1 MAEQRFHP
9 ELDPPKTQRAYDIRI
24 ARVALIS
31 TSVVVATGIGVAF
44 LWRLRVVVLL
54 IFVSLFLGALLHPVV
69 SFVERRGLRRGIA
82 TTAVFFV
89 SVALG
94 ATLVY
99 LLVHPVYTSAT
110 NFAKE
115 LPLLVKQAQNGK
127 GQIGHLVNRLHL
139 ESYVK
144 KNVPRLET
152 LITGLGRPALAIGKT
167 VVSGV
172 VALVTVGILTFFILL
187 EMPRMVRGVLN
198 WMRPERSVRVRNVL
212 GDVSHAVAGYM
223 LGNLATSMIAGIVV
237 FATLRIMN
245 VPYAGILAIWVGVID
260 FLPLVGGLL
269 AGVPTVAV
277 ALLHSLPAGVVTL
290 AVFLV
295 YQQIENHILN
305 PVVMSRTVRLNP
317 LWVLLAIL
325 IGVELGGFIGSTFGG
340 LIGALLAVP
349 TASALQVVAKEL
361 WSEHQSSRSVGS
373 DDEVPIMPAEVAA
386 VGPGPSGVTTPP
398 RL

>member
-1 MAEQRFHP
+1 MTEQTFHP
-9 ELDPPKTQRAYDIRI
+9 ELDPPKSQRAYDVRVARI
-24 ARVALIS
+24 ALIC
-31 TSVVVATGIGVAF
+31 TSVVVATGIGVAL
-44 LWRLRVVVLL
+44 LWRLRVIVLL

-69 SFVERRGLRRGIA
+69 SFVERRGVRRGIA
-82 TTAVFFV
+82 TTIVFFV
-89 SVALG
+89 SAALAG
-94 ATLVY
+94 SLVY

-110 NFAKE
+110 SFAKE
-115 LPLLVKQAQNGK
+115 LPTLVRQAQNGK
-127 GQIGHLVNRLHL
+127 GPLGHLVNRLHL

-144 KNVPRLET
+144 KNVPRLES

-167 VVSGV
+167 VISGV

-187 EMPRMVRGVLN
+187 EMPRLFRGVLD
-198 WMRPERSVRVRNVL
+198 WMRPERALRVRKIL
-212 GDVSHAVAGYM
+212 GDVSQAVAGYM

-237 FATLRIMN
+237 FATLSLLN

-290 AVFLV
+290 IVFLV

-325 IGVELGGFIGSTFGG
+325 IGAELGGLVGSTFGE

-349 TASALQVVAKEL
+349 TASAFQVVAKEL
-361 WSEHQSSRSVGS
+361 WGEHQASKSADEN
-373 DDEVPIMPAEVAA
+373 DD
-386 VGPGPSGVTTPP
+386 T
-398 RL
+398 

>member
-1 MAEQRFHP
+1 MTEQMGGRQ
-9 ELDPPKTQRAYDIRI
+9 LDPSQSQRAYDIRVARI
-24 ARVALIS
+24 AFIA
-31 TSVVVATGIGVAF
+31 TSVVVAAAISLAL

-54 IFVSLFLGALLHPVV
+54 IFVSLFLSALLHPVV
-69 SFVERRGLRRGIA
+69 SFVERRGVRRGLA
-82 TTAVFFV
+82 TTIVFFV
-89 SVALG
+89 SAVVA
-94 ATLVY
+94 ATVAF

-115 LPLLVKQAQNGK
+115 LPSLVRQAQHGK
-127 GQIGHLVNRLHL
+127 GQIGRLVKRLHL
-139 ESYVK
+139 VSYVN

-167 VVSGV
+167 VISGV
-172 VALVTVGILTFFILL
+172 VALVTVGVLTFFILL
-187 EMPRMVRGVLN
+187 EMPRMVRGVLD
-198 WMRPERSVRVRNVL
+198 WMRPERSVRARRIL
-212 GDVSHAVAGYM
+212 DDVSQAVAGYM
-223 LGNLATSMIAGIVV
+223 LGNLATSAIAGIVI
-237 FATLRIMN
+237 FATLRLTD
-245 VPYAGILAIWVGVID
+245 VPYAGVLAIWVGVVD

-290 AVFLV
+290 AAFLI

-325 IGVELGGFIGSTFGG
+325 AGVELGGLIGSTLGG

-349 TASALQVVAKEL
+349 AASAIQVVARDL
-361 WSEHQSSRSVGS
+361 WTEH
-373 DDEVPIMPAEVAA
+373 
-386 VGPGPSGVTTPP
+386 GPGSAGDSPATSVLGEPAPDPSPAA
-398 RL
+398 R

>member
-1 MAEQRFHP
+1 
-9 ELDPPKTQRAYDIRI
+9 
-24 ARVALIS
+24 
-31 TSVVVATGIGVAF
+31 
-44 LWRLRVVVLL
+44 VVVLL

-69 SFVERRGLRRGIA
+69 SFVERRGVRRGIA
-82 TTAVFFV
+82 TTMVFFV
-89 SVALG
+89 SAGL
-94 ATLVY
+94 ATILVY

-115 LPLLVKQAQNGK
+115 LPSLVRQAQNGK

-139 ESYVK
+139 ASYVK
-144 KNVPRLET
+144 KNVPHLET

-187 EMPRMVRGVLN
+187 EMPRMVRGVLD
-198 WMRPERSVRVRNVL
+198 WMRPERSVRVRKIL
-212 GDVSHAVAGYM
+212 GEVSHAVAGY
-223 LGNLATSMIAGIVV
+223 
-237 FATLRIMN
+237 
-245 VPYAGILAIWVGVID
+245 AIWVGVID

-325 IGVELGGFIGSTFGG
+325 IGVELGGLIGSTFGG
-340 LIGALLAVP
+340 LIGALLAIP

-361 WSEHQSSRSVGS
+361 WSEHQSSKLADD
-373 DDEVPIMPAEVAA
+373 DDEVPVTPGEVAA
-386 VGPGPSGVTTPP
+386 VGHGPNGAA
-398 RL
+398 

>member
-1 MAEQRFHP
+1 MAEQIFHP
-9 ELDPPKTQRAYDIRI
+9 ELDPPKSQRMYDIRV
-24 ARVALIS
+24 ARIALIC
-31 TSVVVATGIGVAF
+31 TSVVVGTGIGLAL
-44 LWRLRVVVLL
+44 LWRLRVIVLL

-69 SFVERRGLRRGIA
+69 SFVERRGIRRGIA
-82 TTAVFFV
+82 TTVVFFV
-89 SVALG
+89 SAALAG
-94 ATLVY
+94 SLVY

-110 NFAKE
+110 SFAKE
-115 LPLLVKQAQNGK
+115 LPTLVRQAQNGK
-127 GQIGHLVNRLHL
+127 GPLGHLVNRLHL

-144 KNVPRLET
+144 KNVPRLES
-152 LITGLGRPALAIGKT
+152 LIAGLGRPALAIGKT
-167 VVSGV
+167 VISGV

-187 EMPRMVRGVLN
+187 EMPRLLRGVLD
-198 WMRPERSVRVRNVL
+198 WMRPERAVRVRKVL

-237 FATLRIMN
+237 FATLRVLN
-245 VPYAGILAIWVGVID
+245 VPYAGILAIWVGIID

-290 AVFLV
+290 VVFLI

-325 IGVELGGFIGSTFGG
+325 IGAELGGLIGSTFGG

-349 TASALQVVAKEL
+349 TASAFQVVAKEL
-361 WSEHQSSRSVGS
+361 WGEHQASKPADADDDTEPTGGEGAPVGQGAS
-373 DDEVPIMPAEVAA
+373 AGPATPA
-386 VGPGPSGVTTPP
+386 V
-398 RL
+398 